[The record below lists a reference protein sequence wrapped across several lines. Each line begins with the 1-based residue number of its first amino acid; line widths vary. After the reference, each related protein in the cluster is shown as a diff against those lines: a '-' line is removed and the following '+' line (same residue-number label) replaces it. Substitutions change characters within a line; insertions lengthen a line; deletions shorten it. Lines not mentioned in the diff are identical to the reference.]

1 MESQQLEAYLKDL
14 TKALAAHRAW
24 DARTIEEARAHL
36 VDAVEAGVR
45 RGLPLGEAEREAI
58 TAFGEPDVVAARAA
72 AERTDHHDW
81 RPHVILDR
89 LLAASCWCTLS
100 ATAYLTLSVVILR
113 PPRFNYS
120 IWLAMAALF
129 VVQSGLTLATVRGAI
144 HSNAAR
150 PILIVGGVALAAI
163 GAWWVHAT
171 LASQHFE
178 GFALVLGSWVAMQGT
193 LTVLHLVPMGGPW
206 MIARHD

>member
-1 MESQQLEAYLKDL
+1 MASQQLEAYLKDL
-14 TKALAAHRAW
+14 TKALAARRAW

-72 AERTDHHDW
+72 AERKDHHDW

-100 ATAYLTLSVVILR
+100 ATAYLTLSVLMLR

-120 IWLAMAALF
+120 IWLAMAGVF
-129 VVQSGLTLATVRGAI
+129 IVQSVLTLAAVRGAVR
-144 HSNAAR
+144 SNAPR
-150 PILIVGGVALAAI
+150 VLLIIGGVAIAAT
-163 GAWWVHAT
+163 GAWWVHGT
-171 LASQHFE
+171 LSAHHFE
-178 GFALVLGSWVAMQGT
+178 GYALVLGPWVAMQGA
-193 LTVLHLVPMGGPW
+193 LTVVRLVPIRAPW
-206 MIARHD
+206 FVRADG